1 MLRMKNLTVKN
12 KATSNSYLLL
22 CSCTLQQPP
31 LQTLSPYT
39 TATVTALGSR
49 GRVAIGNSA
58 RNLKV
63 IGVTGVIPKSS
74 WCYSS
79 SVRRKRIRKRKNSKY
94 HVETPN
100 SLLGRLYFLHKS
112 TETLHGSSQFSSNT

>member
-22 CSCTLQQPP
+22 CSRTLQQPP

-49 GRVAIGNSA
+49 RPVAIGNSA
-58 RNLKV
+58 RNL
-63 IGVTGVIPKSS
+63 
-74 WCYSS
+74 
-79 SVRRKRIRKRKNSKY
+79 
-94 HVETPN
+94 
-100 SLLGRLYFLHKS
+100 
-112 TETLHGSSQFSSNT
+112 